1 MNPRSQLEMPRSLLS
16 NGQKNVTA
24 ILALVESVE
33 HSTQV
38 KIRVQRWT
46 EERCS
51 HSGFKGT
58 AHPGTQ
64 SRDRPHSGP

>member
-1 MNPRSQLEMPRSLLS
+1 MNPRSQSEMPRSLLS
-16 NGQKNVTA
+16 NGQKSIAA

-38 KIRVQRWT
+38 KIHVQQWT

-51 HSGFKGT
+51 HSGFMWNSPPRHT
-58 AHPGTQ
+58 DQ
-64 SRDRPHSGP
+64 R